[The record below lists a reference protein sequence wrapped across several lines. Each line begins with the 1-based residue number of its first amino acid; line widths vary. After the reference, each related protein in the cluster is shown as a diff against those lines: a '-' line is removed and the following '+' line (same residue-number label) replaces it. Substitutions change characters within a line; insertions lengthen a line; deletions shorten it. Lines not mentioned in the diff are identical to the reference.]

1 MNGPA
6 VFKFKMEV
14 RFEQFFT
21 VFHSF
26 SQFFHSFHLENGGEL
41 MSRNDD

>member
-26 SQFFHSFHLENGGEL
+26 FIHFTLKMEVS
-41 MSRNDD
+41 